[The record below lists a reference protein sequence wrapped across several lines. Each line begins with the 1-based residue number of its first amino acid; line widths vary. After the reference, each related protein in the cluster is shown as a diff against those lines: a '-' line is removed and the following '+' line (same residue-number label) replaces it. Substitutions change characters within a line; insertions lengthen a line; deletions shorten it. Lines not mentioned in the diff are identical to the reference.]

1 MISISQRFTLV
12 TKIMKI
18 AWSLLAMYRLR
29 GFYRILLSQILV
41 QNKQTIYHL
50 KALLMLNAM
59 VQVTASYL
67 QLQQLKSRKHLE
79 STHQNCCIVLYIK
92 LGRSYEA
99 GNCTIEISVTR
110 AFK

>member
-41 QNKQTIYHL
+41 QNQTNYMGNSRPNQH
-50 KALLMLNAM
+50 KKMSTLLDFNE
-59 VQVTASYL
+59 TWG
-67 QLQQLKSRKHLE
+67 
-79 STHQNCCIVLYIK
+79 THTLP
-92 LGRSYEA
+92 
-99 GNCTIEISVTR
+99 
-110 AFK
+110 